1 MDMTMDGYE
10 EEPVKTE
17 EITDE
22 RRYAGFWI
30 RFWAYIVDV
39 IIIFSVK
46 GLFLS
51 PLAFLNDGVP
61 YEIGFWTLNGILGG
75 IIYFAYFA
83 LMTRYFQQTAGKMIF
98 GLKVIS
104 TDNKKPVWSD
114 IFFREVVGR
123 FIYNLFTVL
132 KLLYIIVGFTK
143 YKQGIHDYIGNTYVI
158 YERG

>member
-10 EEPVKTE
+10 EEPVNTE
-17 EITDE
+17 ETTDE
-22 RRYAGFWI
+22 RSYAGFWI
-30 RFWAYIVDV
+30 GLWSDIVDV
-39 IIIFSVK
+39 MIVLSLK
-46 GLFLS
+46 GLVLS
-51 PLAFLNDGVP
+51 RISFLNNCVP
-61 YEIGFWTLNGILGG
+61 YEIGYWTLNGILGG

-123 FIYNLFTVL
+123 FIYNLF
-132 KLLYIIVGFTK
+132 
-143 YKQGIHDYIGNTYVI
+143 
-158 YERG
+158 

>member
-1 MDMTMDGYE
+1 
-10 EEPVKTE
+10 
-17 EITDE
+17 
-22 RRYAGFWI
+22 
-30 RFWAYIVDV
+30 
-39 IIIFSVK
+39 
-46 GLFLS
+46 
-51 PLAFLNDGVP
+51 VP

-132 KLLYIIVGFTK
+132 KLLYIIVGDRKSTRLNSSHVSTSYAVFCLK
-143 YKQGIHDYIGNTYVI
+143 KNRRIH
-158 YERG
+158 